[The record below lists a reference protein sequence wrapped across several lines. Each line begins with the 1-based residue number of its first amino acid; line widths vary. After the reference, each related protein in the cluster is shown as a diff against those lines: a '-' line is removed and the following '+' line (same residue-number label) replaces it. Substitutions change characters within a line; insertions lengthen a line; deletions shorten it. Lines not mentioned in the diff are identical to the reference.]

1 MDIKKLAVLEKN
13 NEQILVKEGE
23 TFYFRTSDSKD
34 TNFNVLLILEDEKVV
49 IGEPFI
55 EKNGVIVEF
64 VGEKKLKTETRR
76 YRNKSRYRRNKSHTD
91 IFFEYKVV
99 QISTVEKEVTKKA
112 KSTEKPVKKV
122 AKKATVKKLIKK
134 SK

>member
-23 TFYFRTSDSKD
+23 IFFLRKTDLKD
-34 TNFNVLLILEDEKVV
+34 VAFNTLLIIDGEDVV
-49 IGEPFI
+49 IGEPYI
-55 EKNGVIVEF
+55 AKSGVLVEF
-64 VGEKKLKTETRR
+64 IGEKKIKTETRR

-91 IFFEYKVV
+91 VFFEYVVKRISLKEDLNNEKVAEK
-99 QISTVEKEVTKKA
+99 TVK
-112 KSTEKPVKKV
+112 KPVKK
-122 AKKATVKKLIKK
+122 TVKKLIKK